1 MNVNIQISRFEI
13 SAYFVKCVFLI
24 IGFHMVKDC
33 YNYI

>member
-1 MNVNIQISRFEI
+1 MNVNIQISGFEI

-24 IGFHMVKDC
+24 TGFQMVKDC